1 MKVDVAMKHIKTN
14 GCICKHV
21 ERVLQRLHAVTEA
34 GIEQA
39 RVIFSERTV
48 ILDTGNQQELLCSRF
63 FEQRDC

>member
-21 ERVLQRLHAVTEA
+21 ERVLQRLRAATEA